1 MDELNKPIKWGSLS
15 EEKKR
20 EIQNVYH
27 YVEQLT
33 NFSNKAN
40 QKLFVY
46 LYGEQI
52 GNHLWEKFL
61 SFDGDMFK
69 FIKYLDVE
77 NKTILMTNI
86 FHFDERRSSSSHP
99 LYAFCN

>member
-1 MDELNKPIKWGSLS
+1 MDELKKPVKWETLS
-15 EEKKR
+15 EEKKK
-20 EIQNVYH
+20 EIQNVYY

-33 NFSNKAN
+33 IFSNKAN

-46 LYGEQI
+46 LYGEQM
-52 GNHLWEKFL
+52 GNHLWEKFR

-77 NKTILMTNI
+77 NKTILMSNV
-86 FHFDERRSSSSHP
+86 FNFDERRSNGANP
-99 LYAFCN
+99 LYNFCN